1 MTLSEQFTTY
11 LAVITVP
18 AQMTQALD
26 PQCHQIQSSMIPR
39 PDRIDAPQGLL
50 DILDAHAKD

>member
-1 MTLSEQFTTY
+1 
-11 LAVITVP
+11 
-18 AQMTQALD
+18 
-26 PQCHQIQSSMIPR
+26 MIPR